1 MVTWGYPYDLGNA
14 HDLTPL
20 GSETGNSPIL
30 KAILHRNRDS
40 VDSHSSLQAV
50 KHVIPLG
57 SGN

>member
-40 VDSHSSLQAV
+40 VDSHSSLS
-50 KHVIPLG
+50 G
-57 SGN
+57 S